1 MTTVLERAVEYASTR
16 QVISAEEL
24 GDLMAR
30 DVSEPLTGDQFAKIL
45 ASGAFRAAASAKL
58 KAGIKHEVIKA
69 DGARVHNVT
78 LEDSYS
84 TEDIV

>member
-16 QVISAEEL
+16 EVLTAEEL

-30 DVSEPLTGDQFAKIL
+30 DVTEPLTGDQFAKIL
-45 ASGAFRAAASAKL
+45 ASGAFRAAGSAKL
-58 KAGIKHEVIKA
+58 KAGIKHEVTKSE
-69 DGARVHNVT
+69 GSRVHNVT